1 VDDVSIAPL
10 VGAVKVRCLCYGV
23 LGLIGDMNMPTYEIS
38 DNASSVLGEIAR
50 NDLFQ
55 IDRCGDMFEITER
68 LEQWI
73 TVILTKEQM
82 LQLALEIIELT
93 KTGDIK

>member
-1 VDDVSIAPL
+1 VDVSSIAPL

-23 LGLIGDMNMPTYEIS
+23 LGLIGDVTMPTYKIAN
-38 DNASSVLGEIAR
+38 DADSVLDQLSR

-93 KTGDIK
+93 KTVDIK

>member
-1 VDDVSIAPL
+1 
-10 VGAVKVRCLCYGV
+10 
-23 LGLIGDMNMPTYEIS
+23 MPTYKIAN
-38 DNASSVLGEIAR
+38 DADSVLDQLSR

-93 KTGDIK
+93 KTVDIK